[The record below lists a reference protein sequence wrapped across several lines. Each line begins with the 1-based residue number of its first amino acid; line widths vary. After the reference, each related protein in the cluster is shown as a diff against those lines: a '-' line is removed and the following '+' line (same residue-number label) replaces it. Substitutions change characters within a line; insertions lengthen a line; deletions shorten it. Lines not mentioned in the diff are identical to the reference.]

1 MMPPFY
7 RILEISVYSLLNF
20 LPYLFLALYPFREHL
35 RYSRRATCM
44 LAALV
49 ALLQMALGLL
59 ASFSPTDQK
68 GFVSASSTA
77 LYFLF

>member
-20 LPYLFLALYPFREHL
+20 LPYLFLALYPFRGHL

-59 ASFSPTDQK
+59 ASFSPTDR
-68 GFVSASSTA
+68 
-77 LYFLF
+77 